1 MRKAGLYTDRAVL
14 LRLETAADPRSG
26 AVTRRWAEVR
36 EVRCYRKR
44 AMARAVIRG
53 PEGFAEV
60 DAYYHVPKAHRVG
73 IGWRLRD
80 RAGQLYDI
88 VNIEPDR
95 AGMYDLCEC
104 TLVNE

>member
-36 EVRCYRKR
+36 AVRCYRER

-60 DAYYHVPKAHRVG
+60 DAYYRVPEVHRVE

-88 VNIEPDR
+88 VNIEPNR
-95 AGMYDLCEC
+95 AGMYNLCKC